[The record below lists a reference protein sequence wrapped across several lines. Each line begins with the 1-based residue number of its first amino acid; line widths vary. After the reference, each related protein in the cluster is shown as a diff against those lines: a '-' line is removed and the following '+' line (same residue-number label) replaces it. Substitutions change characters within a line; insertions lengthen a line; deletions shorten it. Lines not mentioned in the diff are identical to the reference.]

1 MKAYNDIAWPKELGR
16 QARRQRVLWLASAAV
31 IFAAHAGAAYIVTRE
46 PPTPPIQ
53 EAGAGAIEID
63 IAALGFAAADEV
75 ATGVESEAVEPTTAE
90 AVEPVDT
97 AEEAEPVETAAVEPQ
112 ESEPVE
118 PTEPTETEA
127 TPPETVEPV
136 EPEPVETTEVEPV
149 ESEPVEAAPAD
160 VPVETAQP
168 VGEREELAAVVDVPI
183 PTPRPAYTP
192 PPEPQ
197 RTERPRQQQQAAR
210 PAPRQGSGGQNQAD
224 TQRGVA
230 EGSAAARAAPSGQA
244 PQQSA
249 AGNAAVSNY
258 PGQVASRLRRSL
270 RYPRE
275 AQRQG
280 VRGEVHVRFTVNGG
294 GGVGGISIARSSGS
308 PVLDQAAIE
317 TVQRAAPFPAIPA
330 AAGRNS
336 WPFTVPLVFSR

>member
-1 MKAYNDIAWPKELGR
+1 MNPHSDIAWPKELGR
-16 QARRQRVLWLASAAV
+16 QARRQRMLWLASAAV

-63 IAALGFAAADEV
+63 IAALGFAPADQV
-75 ATGVESEAVEPTTAE
+75 ASGVESEAVEPTTAE
-90 AVEPVDT
+90 AVEPVET
-97 AEEAEPVETAAVEPQ
+97 SEPAEPVETAAVEPQ

-118 PTEPTETEA
+118 PTDPTEAEV
-127 TPPETVEPV
+127 TPPETAEPV
-136 EPEPVETTEVEPV
+136 EAVEPV
-149 ESEPVEAAPAD
+149 ESEPVEAAPAE
-160 VPVETAQP
+160 VPVEAAQP
-168 VGEREELAAVVDVPI
+168 VEEREELAAVVDVPI

-224 TQRGVA
+224 AQRGVA

-244 PQQSA
+244 RQANA

-258 PGQVASRLRRSL
+258 PGQIASRLRRSL

-280 VRGEVHVRFTVNGG
+280 IRGEVHVQFTVNAG
-294 GGVGGISIARSSGS
+294 GGVGGVSIARSSGS
-308 PVLDQAAIE
+308 PVLDQAALQ
-317 TVQRAAPFPAIPA
+317 TVQRAAPFPAIPP